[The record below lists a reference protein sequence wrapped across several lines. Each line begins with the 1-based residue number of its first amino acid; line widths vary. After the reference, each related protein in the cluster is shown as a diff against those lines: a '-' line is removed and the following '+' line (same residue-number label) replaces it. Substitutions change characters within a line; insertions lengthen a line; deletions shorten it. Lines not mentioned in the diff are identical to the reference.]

1 MCYLMRTAHDL
12 KVHSQQRSLRGAV
25 RSQPTPLSPS
35 RRELAGPP
43 TALRHISHEAARTQH
58 SPKDRITGE
67 KAPLPPITFGMAMGA
82 SGARCA
88 SSVMSLVMASAVAML
103 TLPNSVSS
111 MKAHDSGPRAKLER
125 VIVTVLLHSINLPAR
140 GDTQNSLQQHKKC
153 VARACAH
160 RFRLPQPEVLAR
172 STSETGTTPS
182 CL

>member
-1 MCYLMRTAHDL
+1 MRTAHDL
-12 KVHSQQRSLRGAV
+12 KVHAQQRSLRGAV

-111 MKAHDSGPRAKLER
+111 MKRT
-125 VIVTVLLHSINLPAR
+125 IPAR
-140 GDTQNSLQQHKKC
+140 ERNLNGYSSRLCCPVSAFLRRSGTRKALPQSKC
-153 VARACAH
+153 AARECAH